1 MYMLC
6 ANHGSG
12 QSMDCAAQSMDPCF
26 ARAIHG
32 LPSTCAIHGLR
43 HVSSVR
49 AAEVVIFQCQKS
61 RLRGLHHKIV
71 CAKEE
76 RSKVIGRE

>member
-1 MYMLC
+1 MLC

-12 QSMDCAAQSMDPCF
+12 QSMDCTAQSMDPCF

-43 HVSSVR
+43 NHTCVKHSCKR
-49 AAEVVIFQCQKS
+49 
-61 RLRGLHHKIV
+61 R
-71 CAKEE
+71 
-76 RSKVIGRE
+76 KVISREKGKEIVAYVSAGER